1 MSKSFFHSVSYVFAG
16 TFLAQLIPI
25 AGTFLLARI
34 FAPSDFGLYSVW
46 LGFVLFLSVAL
57 TGRFEMSLAVE
68 HDGDPRRLAAAMT
81 LVTIALGSTIA
92 GCLLWLVM
100 HTQIA
105 LISSLP
111 LILILIAV
119 PTSALVAAINTFQNW
134 AAADGRYTHLSAIR
148 LVQATLIVLLQIGF
162 GLLKPDAIGLG
173 VGYLAGVLA
182 AFSVCLVL
190 IPIRL
195 ADIAKTK
202 QQLFDFWKRQRRF
215 PIYSLP
221 ADSLSA
227 ATAQLPVIIV
237 ASRFGEDAAGL
248 LAMALRMVGAPM
260 SLLSASV
267 LDVFKRHASTAFR
280 ERGECRSEYLHAFR
294 ILLTVAIASA
304 AGIIFLAEPLF
315 DLFFDQKWLGS
326 AAICVWLLPRFA
338 GGFVASPLSYMVYI
352 VGKQHLDFI
361 WQFALVSVTLSVLLL
376 LEPMQSALLVY
387 ASCYGILYMV
397 YLYMSY
403 RFSCGSA
410 K

>member
-46 LGFVLFLSVAL
+46 LGFVLFLSVVL
-57 TGRFEMSLAVE
+57 TGRFEMSLVVE

-81 LVTIALGSTIA
+81 LVTIALGSAIA
-92 GCLLWLVM
+92 GCLLWFVM

-105 LISSLP
+105 LMSSLP

-119 PTSALVAAINTFQNW
+119 PTSAFVAAINTFQNW

-182 AFSVCLVL
+182 AFSACLFL
-190 IPIRL
+190 MPLRL
-195 ADIAKTK
+195 VEIACTK
-202 QQLFDFWKRQRRF
+202 KQLFDFWKRHRRF

-221 ADSLSA
+221 AGSLSA
-227 ATAQLPVIIV
+227 ATAQLPVLIV
-237 ASRFGEDAAGL
+237 AFRFGEDAAGL

-260 SLLSASV
+260 SLLSNSV
-267 LDVFKRHASTAFR
+267 LDIFKRHASAAIR
-280 ERGECRSEYLHAFR
+280 ERGECRAEYLHAFR
-294 ILLTVAIASA
+294 ILLAVAIASA
-304 AGIIFLAEPLF
+304 AGIIFLAKPLF
-315 DLFFDQKWLGS
+315 SLFFDKKWLGA
-326 AAICVWLLPRFA
+326 AAICVWLLPRFV

-352 VGKQHLDFI
+352 SGKQHLDFI

-387 ASCYGILYMV
+387 ASCYGVLYIV

-403 RFSCGSA
+403 RFSCGCA

>member
-34 FAPSDFGLYSVW
+34 FAPSDFGIYSVW
-46 LGFVLFLSVAL
+46 LGFVLFLSVVL

-68 HDGDPRRLAAAMT
+68 HDGDPRRHAAVMT
-81 LVTIALGSTIA
+81 LLTIALVSAIA

-100 HTQIA
+100 HIQIA

-119 PTSALVAAINTFQNW
+119 PTSALVAAIQTFQNW
-134 AAADGRYTHLSAIR
+134 AAADGCYTHLSAIR

-162 GLLKPDAIGLG
+162 GFLKPDAFGLG
-173 VGYLAGVLA
+173 VGYFAGTLA

-190 IPIRL
+190 MPIRL
-195 ADIAKTK
+195 PPITGIK
-202 QQLFDFWKRQRRF
+202 QQYFDFWKSQRRF

-237 ASRFGEDAAGL
+237 ASRFGEDSAGL

-280 ERGECRSEYLHAFR
+280 ERGECRLEYLHAFR
-294 ILLTVAIASA
+294 ILLTVAITSTVA
-304 AGIIFLAEPLF
+304 IVFLAKPLF
-315 DLFFDQKWLGS
+315 DLFFDPKWLGA

-352 VGKQHLDFI
+352 VGKQQLDLI
-361 WQFALVSVTLSVLLL
+361 WQLALAFVTLLVLLFL
-376 LEPMQSALLVY
+376 DPMQSALIVY